1 MDSEHLRDTRADAG
15 EAAADTESRRLLLDR
30 RASLLLALLFG
41 VVAALT
47 GIDLA
52 IDLGHGIEPR
62 HAVAE
67 GAVVLAGLGG
77 ASWMIARLAALAREA
92 RELGRRADELQADL
106 ELSREALAASR
117 EDAERW
123 RGEVRH
129 LTTGLGA
136 AIDRQLE
143 NWGLSHAEQEVAL
156 LLLKGLSHKEIADV
170 RGTGEATVRQQSAA
184 IYRKSG
190 LGGRHDLAAFF
201 LEDLLAPRGGEP
213 PAG

>member
-1 MDSEHLRDTRADAG
+1 MQDARTTGADAAG
-15 EAAADTESRRLLLDR
+15 DPDSRRLLLDR
-30 RASLLLALLFG
+30 RASRLLALLFG

-52 IDLGHGIEPR
+52 IDLRHGIEPR

-67 GAVVLAGLGG
+67 GLVVLAGLGG
-77 ASWMIARLAALAREA
+77 ASWMITRLGALARQA
-92 RELGRRADELQADL
+92 RELGRRANELRADL

-123 RGEVRH
+123 RAEVRH
-129 LTTGLGA
+129 LTSGLGA

-156 LLLKGLSHKEIADV
+156 LLLKGLSHKEIAEV

-184 IYRKSG
+184 IYRKAG
-190 LGGRHDLAAFF
+190 LEGRHDLAAFF
-201 LEDLLAPRGGEP
+201 LEDLLAPRGAEP
-213 PAG
+213 QGG